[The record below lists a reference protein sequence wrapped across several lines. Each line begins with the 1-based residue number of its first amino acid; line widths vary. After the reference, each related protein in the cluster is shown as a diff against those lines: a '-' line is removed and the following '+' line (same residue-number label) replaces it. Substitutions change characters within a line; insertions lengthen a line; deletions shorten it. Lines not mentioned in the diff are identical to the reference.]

1 MLEKIQ
7 NKINEEVEKILKKK
21 KISSKELEFL
31 LEERVRLNL
40 LKNSEYTQDYMHK
53 MAELFE
59 RAYLWCHSKE
69 ITQALTGVVISSL
82 LR

>member
-7 NKINEEVEKILKKK
+7 NKINKEVEKILKKE

-31 LEERVRLNL
+31 FEERSRLNL
-40 LKNSEYTQDYMHK
+40 LKNSEYTQDYMRK

-59 RAYLWCHSKE
+59 RAYL
-69 ITQALTGVVISSL
+69 
-82 LR
+82 

>member
-21 KISSKELEFL
+21 KISPKELEFL
-31 LEERVRLNL
+31 LEERSRLNL
-40 LKNSEYTQDYMHK
+40 LKNSEHTQSYMHK

-59 RAYLWCHSKE
+59 RAYL
-69 ITQALTGVVISSL
+69 
-82 LR
+82 

>member
-31 LEERVRLNL
+31 FEERSRLNL
-40 LKNSEYTQDYMHK
+40 LKNSEQTQNYMHQ
-53 MAELFE
+53 MAKLFE
-59 RAYLWCHSKE
+59 RAYL
-69 ITQALTGVVISSL
+69 
-82 LR
+82 

>member
-31 LEERVRLNL
+31 FEERSRLNL
-40 LKNSEYTQDYMHK
+40 LKNSEHTQDYMHK
-53 MAELFE
+53 MFELFE
-59 RAYLWCHSKE
+59 RAYL
-69 ITQALTGVVISSL
+69 
-82 LR
+82 